1 MSNRKK
7 TTAAASQQSQRER
20 LLRRPRP
27 SISYRLVVDPDRL
40 AKAREELDRVKARTR
55 QTLLRA
61 AEGSAE
67 YRRARRQLD
76 AAQAEV
82 DSCYETI
89 VLRALPTAGE
99 VTVEKLKAAHPPTPE
114 QLERAKAERD
124 AARRRGEPEPPWPE
138 WNEDTFPAALLAACA
153 ESDMTEDD
161 WRTFLGS
168 NVSTGEYSGLWQA
181 VLAVNALER
190 VADPL
195 VLPKDWMGMLS

>member
-161 WRTFLGS
+161 WRAFLGS
-168 NVSTGEYSGLWQA
+168 NVSAGEYSGLWQA